1 MTGNTKQSE
10 DIYIRWSVNMKDAI
24 QVGQFAPEP
33 ILIIHPDGRVTT
45 SSRLK
50 PDEISALVLDQIK
63 TQWLKDEQCTKIR
76 ELQDRIKRLEEE
88 NNELRAEEARLLNT
102 NGELERRI
110 KRLIDAGDAMFPWSE
125 RVGQEFWT
133 KAKEDKL

>member
-1 MTGNTKQSE
+1 MSGNTKQSE
-10 DIYIRWSVNMKDAI
+10 DTYIRWSVNMKDAI

-63 TQWLKDEQCTKIR
+63 TQWLKDAQCTKIR
-76 ELQDRIKRLEEE
+76 ELEDRIKRLEEAG
-88 NNELRAEEARLLNT
+88 NALLWHFCPKNTGDISFLQSEA
-102 NGELERRI
+102 I
-110 KRLIDAGDAMFPWSE
+110 KQWNKSKE
-125 RVGQEFWT
+125 
-133 KAKEDKL
+133 AKL

>member
-10 DIYIRWSVNMKDAI
+10 DTYIRWSVNMKDAI

-63 TQWLKDEQCTKIR
+63 TQWLKDTQCTKIR
-76 ELQDRIKRLEEE
+76 ELEDRIKRLEE
-88 NNELRAEEARLLNT
+88 
-102 NGELERRI
+102 
-110 KRLIDAGDAMFPWSE
+110 AGDAMASILNNTRKDWYTSDQCEVTAFNWRE
-125 RVGQEFWT
+125 
-133 KAKEDKL
+133 AKEAKL